1 MAPLNRRDFLKGGS
15 MAVAAAGVVSAV
27 PMALPALA
35 GAVTTA
41 PTNAEDVGEGA
52 DQTRGH
58 LDQPLVA
65 HVRDLDTGEIGLF
78 YGDHEVVY
86 RDRKLAAQLHRAAT

>member
-1 MAPLNRRDFLKGGS
+1 
-15 MAVAAAGVVSAV
+15 MAVAAAGVASAV

-41 PTNAEDVGEGA
+41 PTSAEDAGEAAETG
-52 DQTRGH
+52 GH

>member
-1 MAPLNRRDFLKGGS
+1 MAPLNRRDFLKRGS
-15 MAVAAAGVVSAV
+15 MAVAAAGVASAV
-27 PMALPALA
+27 PMALPTLA

-41 PTNAEDVGEGA
+41 PTNAEDTGEDAETG
-52 DQTRGH
+52 GH
-58 LDQPLVA
+58 LDRPLVA
-65 HVRDLDTGEIGLF
+65 HVRDLYTGEIGLF